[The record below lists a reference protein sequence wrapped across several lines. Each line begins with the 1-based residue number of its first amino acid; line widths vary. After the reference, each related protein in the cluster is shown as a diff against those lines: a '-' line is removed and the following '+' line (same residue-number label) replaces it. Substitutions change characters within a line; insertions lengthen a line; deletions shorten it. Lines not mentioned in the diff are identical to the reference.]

1 MNTIQMV
8 PVDTLTFNESHLESS
23 LKYIDPKGYPELYS
37 NLHGGL
43 KFIGRKL
50 INMDD
55 FQTDLPTLG
64 DAKTKASGSMQ
75 TARIL
80 GEGINKDEVHASLD
94 KGYLLSKVP
103 PSMVWI
109 NGIPY
114 LCNGRTRHGKLK
126 KQNKTN
132 MIVDCYEADNWDA
145 FHFFAI
151 MSNRASEPESPHTLM
166 DVKHYCDLA
175 INENYLERT
184 WDAIAER
191 VEAIVNGTFSK
202 EKKKRIVTDI
212 FHGDNLSTSFVAY
225 DEETAQEF
233 LTKGGYIDNLHKNGI
248 YYFIVSSAFYSK
260 ALTNVAKYYDK
271 LLSKG
276 KLVKELR
283 VMVHTSVLEGEDPIE
298 CWKKRI
304 DRFRRKWSIQKNQ
317 MRQAWYTTSA
327 KEKNIISLYGATPAC
342 KELPFPMDK
351 AVLFDK
357 GVIANHFFD
366 ELDEQFNPKKD

>member
-1 MNTIQMV
+1 MV

-126 KQNKTN
+126 KQNK
-132 MIVDCYEADNWDA
+132 
-145 FHFFAI
+145 
-151 MSNRASEPESPHTLM
+151 
-166 DVKHYCDLA
+166 
-175 INENYLERT
+175 
-184 WDAIAER
+184 
-191 VEAIVNGTFSK
+191 
-202 EKKKRIVTDI
+202 
-212 FHGDNLSTSFVAY
+212 
-225 DEETAQEF
+225 
-233 LTKGGYIDNLHKNGI
+233 
-248 YYFIVSSAFYSK
+248 
-260 ALTNVAKYYDK
+260 NV
-271 LLSKG
+271 
-276 KLVKELR
+276 
-283 VMVHTSVLEGEDPIE
+283 
-298 CWKKRI
+298 
-304 DRFRRKWSIQKNQ
+304 
-317 MRQAWYTTSA
+317 
-327 KEKNIISLYGATPAC
+327 
-342 KELPFPMDK
+342 
-351 AVLFDK
+351 
-357 GVIANHFFD
+357 
-366 ELDEQFNPKKD
+366 

>member
-1 MNTIQMV
+1 MQFLTEDDVDAFYLTVENTGTTI
-8 PVDTLTFNESHLESS
+8 TYGN
-23 LKYIDPKGYPELYS
+23 
-37 NLHGGL
+37 
-43 KFIGRKL
+43 
-50 INMDD
+50 
-55 FQTDLPTLG
+55 
-64 DAKTKASGSMQ
+64 AKTKAAGSMQ

-103 PSMVWI
+103 PSIVWI

-114 LCNGRTRHGKLK
+114 LCNGRTRYGKLK

-166 DVKHYCDLA
+166 DVKHYCDVA
-175 INENYLERT
+175 IKNNHLERT
-184 WDAIAER
+184 WDTITER

-225 DEETAQEF
+225 DEKTSQEF
-233 LTKGGYIDNLHKNGI
+233 LTKGGYIDNLHNNGI
-248 YYFIVSSAFYSK
+248 YYFVVSSAFHSK

-271 LLSKG
+271 LLTKG

-283 VMVHTSVLEGEDPIE
+283 IIIHTSVLEGEDPIE

-304 DRFRRKWSIQKNQ
+304 DKFRRNWSIQKNQ

-342 KELPFPMDK
+342 EELPFPMDK

-366 ELDEQFNPKKD
+366 ELDEQFNPKQD